1 MGDKKM
7 VLEYVP
13 IISAMIFAGL
23 LIVSMLQFA
32 NVRKNMKIQ
41 SEQQIYTKIIEA
53 RLKIENTEAF
63 TNMAKQSTSFEERFA
78 LVDNPEEYYTIIAF
92 LDLLE
97 FIFRLE
103 KTKMIDEKLCQRW
116 KSLAKLLMTIP
127 KFKKIWDKTKHSH
140 TEEFIQFIDSFENF
154 KEEKRDLKTLSK

>member
-1 MGDKKM
+1 MI
-7 VLEYVP
+7 LEIIP
-13 IISAMIFAGL
+13 LISAMIFSGIL
-23 LIVSMLQFA
+23 VVSILQFS

-53 RLKIENTEAF
+53 RLGIENTQAF
-63 TNMAKQSTSFEERFA
+63 TNMARQSPSFRERFS
-78 LVDNPEEYYTIIAF
+78 LVDTPAEYYSIVAF

-127 KFKKIWDKTKHSH
+127 KFKKVWDKTKQSH
-140 TEEFIQFIDSFENF
+140 TKEFTEFIDSI
-154 KEEKRDLKTLSK
+154 